1 MNKGSIFVIADDLTG
16 AAELGGIA
24 VRSGLST
31 QIMQNL
37 DLTSTAQVQILNT
50 NTRSLKID
58 EAMATL
64 GRIFANTTMQ
74 DWAWIYLKF
83 DSALRG
89 HIKEELLFYQA
100 FLGMTRIFFC
110 PVNPNLRRVIKG
122 DEYFIDNQ
130 PIAETAFAHDPEFP
144 VRTSKLRDMLG
155 SSQWSLVETV
165 AQVREENKHI
175 IPAVA
180 SWEELD
186 SWGRYISSAD
196 LCSGAAAFFEVLL
209 RNRLESAGM
218 SEKIAFSLQRPILYV
233 CGSNHTQSV
242 ERVAQLDAD
251 TLVFWQRAGREWA
264 IAQQLLGVLRTKGL
278 AVFAIE
284 KSVVASAREIRE
296 SMARALALLAEDVA
310 LAELVIEGGATA
322 QAVLNA
328 LDIAILQ
335 PVLEYGPGVIRCQ
348 VPDRE
353 LMVTLK
359 PGSYPWTEELWTF

>member
-1 MNKGSIFVIADDLTG
+1 MRRGSILVIADDLTG

-24 VRSGLST
+24 VRYGLST
-31 QIMQNL
+31 QIIRNL
-37 DLTSTAQVQILNT
+37 DLASTAQVQILNT

-58 EAMATL
+58 EAMASL
-64 GRIFANTTMQ
+64 GRIFSNTTMQ

-89 HIKEELLFYQA
+89 HIKEELLFYHS
-100 FLGMTRIFFC
+100 FLGMKRIFFC
-110 PVNPNLRRVIKG
+110 PVNPNLRRFIKG
-122 DEYFIDNQ
+122 DEYLIDNQ

-144 VRTSKLRDMLG
+144 VRTSKLRNILG
-155 SSQWSLVETV
+155 SSQWLLVETV
-165 AQVREENKHI
+165 EEVREDYKHV
-175 IPAVA
+175 IPAVS

-186 SWGRYISSAD
+186 TWGGYISSSD

-209 RNRLESAGM
+209 RNRLDSACM
-218 SEKIAFSLQRPILYV
+218 AEKVAFSLQRPILYV
-233 CGSNHTQSV
+233 CGSNHVQSV
-242 ERVAQLDAD
+242 ERVAQLDAEM
-251 TLVFWQRAGREWA
+251 LVFWQRAGREWA
-264 IAQQLLGVLRTKGL
+264 IAQLLLSVLRTKGL
-278 AVFAIE
+278 AVFAIDG
-284 KSVVASAREIRE
+284 SVVANAKEIRE
-296 SMARALALLAEDVA
+296 SMARVLALLAEDVA

-322 QAVLNA
+322 QAALNA

-335 PVLEYGPGVIRCQ
+335 PVFEYGPGVIRCQ